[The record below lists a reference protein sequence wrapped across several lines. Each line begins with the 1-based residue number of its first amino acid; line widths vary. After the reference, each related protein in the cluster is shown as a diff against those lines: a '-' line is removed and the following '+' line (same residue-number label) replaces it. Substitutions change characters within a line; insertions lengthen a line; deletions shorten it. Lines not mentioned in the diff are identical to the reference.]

1 MSAKLKLLGL
11 AILTLFFA
19 TAYICLSAITT
30 FADTPRIY
38 DDAGFLREYEITA
51 CEKSAL
57 KAEETTGGK
66 CRFYAATFNKT
77 TSTEYWGEN
86 FLADHFL
93 SPSDDIILI
102 IITLD
107 SGTYYYD
114 MYYYGGAPSRIPSK
128 EVDYILD
135 TPAVYNNIKINNK
148 LGDGICAFFDVSA
161 EAYNG
166 RVGTSYWTIG
176 IISFLISS
184 VIAGSVVAII
194 VHKYTKRKKS
204 VDYPLDVFTK
214 TTITGSNEIYVTS
227 NTYSYPISSG
237 SSGKGGRGGGGR
249 GGGSG
254 HAGGR

>member
-1 MSAKLKLLGL
+1 MSLKFKFLSLSIIFL
-11 AILTLFFA
+11 VFA
-19 TAYICLSAITT
+19 TAFFRLYDVKTLAATARVYDSAK
-30 FADTPRIY
+30 
-38 DDAGFLREYEITA
+38 FLTDYEISA
-51 CEKSAL
+51 CENSAL
-57 KAEETTGGK
+57 KAEKATGGK
-66 CRFYAATFNKT
+66 CRFFAATFNKT

-86 FLADHFL
+86 FLADHGL
-93 SPSDDIILI
+93 SQNDDIILI

-107 SGTYYYD
+107 SGMYYYD

-148 LGDGICAFFDVSA
+148 LGDGICAFFDVA
-161 EAYNG
+161 AKAYNG